1 VAQQDPLPVD
11 RLLHCSSQCVSET
24 RGGWFGS
31 GLLGDDGVCFVGRER
46 GRGRG
51 VGIAEEV
58 GQRSTATR
66 GSVELRSQS
75 EQGCEN

>member
-1 VAQQDPLPVD
+1 V
-11 RLLHCSSQCVSET
+11 T
-24 RGGWFGS
+24 TG
-31 GLLGDDGVCFVGRER
+31 GVCFVGREG

-75 EQGCEN
+75 EQSSDVKTKTWDDWTLGVSRGLVPRAC